1 MSEAVARETECTDV
15 TARRVHQFGVVG
27 LSLLGI
33 SFAWVVPEMPTG
45 GVLLLAAGVI
55 MGVGRF
61 WAGAD
66 IFRQFVWRVAQP
78 RGWVQAD
85 LVPEAMATRRVA
97 RVIGGLVLGVAALLA
112 FADETVAATALTGM
126 LVPMMLLDA
135 TASICLLC
143 VARVQLRLLQYRI
156 TGR

>member
-1 MSEAVARETECTDV
+1 
-15 TARRVHQFGVVG
+15 
-27 LSLLGI
+27 
-33 SFAWVVPEMPTG
+33 
-45 GVLLLAAGVI
+45 
-55 MGVGRF
+55 GRF

-66 IFRQFVWRVAQP
+66 IFRQFVWRVAEP

-97 RVIGGLVLGVAALLA
+97 RVIGGLVLGAAAVLA

-143 VARVQLRLLQYRI
+143 IARVQFRMLQYRI